1 MGKAYTNP
9 IYEYD
14 RSPDQFSA
22 APTHHPV
29 IIVGAGP
36 AGLSAAID
44 LAVHGIPAVVLD
56 DNNTV
61 SVGSRAICF
70 SKRSLEICDRYGPAD
85 RMLNKG
91 ITWNLGKVY
100 WQDDLVYEFNLLPEE
115 NHKFPAFVNIQQ

>member
-44 LAVHGIPAVVLD
+44 LAVMGFQQSCLMITIRL
-56 DNNTV
+56 V
-61 SVGSRAICF
+61 SDLERSAFPSDRSR
-70 SKRSLEICDRYGPAD
+70 SVTD
-85 RMLNKG
+85 M
-91 ITWNLGKVY
+91 V
-100 WQDDLVYEFNLLPEE
+100 
-115 NHKFPAFVNIQQ
+115 QQTEC